1 MYDANKRR
9 VPVGVL
15 TAFTRDLLERHGL
28 TAEHAEIMAAN
39 LVEADMRGVTS
50 HGHWLL
56 RRYSGWLDEG
66 EMNPRPN
73 VRVVRETAATVLVD
87 GDFGPGHIAGALTMR
102 AVIDKAREAGT
113 ATGITR
119 RSRHFGAAAHFALM
133 AVPHDMVGFATTN
146 AGPSMFA
153 FGGRERVVGN
163 NPIAYAMPAGRE
175 RPLVLDMAMS
185 MSANSRIAIFER
197 LGQQIP
203 EGWALNNRGLPTS
216 DPKDFS
222 DGGAGAPIG
231 GPKGIGL
238 AQVVDAMT
246 GVLSGSGFSRS
257 VSRVDG
263 TEGTV
268 SHMFQSTDI
277 AAFMP
282 VETFKK
288 RLDAQIREFHT
299 SARAEGVPELLV
311 AGELEWRAYDEAQA
325 EGVALLEPIIGD
337 LNAVAASK
345 GAPTRL

>member
-9 VPVGVL
+9 VPVDVL
-15 TAFTRDLLERHGL
+15 TAFTRDLLERHGMSP
-28 TAEHAEIMAAN
+28 EHAEIMTAN

-56 RRYSGWLDEG
+56 RRYSGWLDDG
-66 EMNPRPN
+66 YMNPRPN

-87 GDFGPGHIAGALTMR
+87 GDFGPGHVAGALTMR
-102 AVIDKAREAGT
+102 AVIEKAREAGA

-146 AGPSMFA
+146 AGPTMFA

-163 NPIAYAMPAGRE
+163 NPIAYAIPAGRE

-203 EGWALNNRGLPTS
+203 EGWALDNRGLPTT
-216 DPKDFS
+216 DPKAFADN
-222 DGGAGAPIG
+222 GAGAPIG

-238 AQVVDAMT
+238 AQIVDAMT
-246 GVLSGSGFSRS
+246 GVLSGSAYAQS
-257 VSRVDG
+257 VGRA
-263 TEGTV
+263 EGDEGAI
-268 SHMFQSTDI
+268 SHMFQATDI

-282 VETFKK
+282 VETFKA
-288 RLDAQIREFHT
+288 RMDAQIEEFHN
-299 SARAEGVPELLV
+299 SAPAEGVRELVV
-311 AGELEWRAYDEAQA
+311 AGEMEWRAYDEAKTQ
-325 EGVALLEPIIGD
+325 GVALLEPIIAD
-337 LNAVAASK
+337 LNEVAAQK

>member
-9 VPVGVL
+9 VPVEVL
-15 TAFTRDLLERHGL
+15 TAFTRDLLERHGMSP
-28 TAEHAEIMAAN
+28 EHADIMTTN

-56 RRYSGWLDEG
+56 QRYSGLLDSG

-87 GDFGPGHIAGALTMR
+87 GDSAPGHVAGALTMR
-102 AVIDKAREAGT
+102 AVIEKAREAGT

-133 AVPHDMVGFATTN
+133 AVPHDMAGYATTN
-146 AGPSMFA
+146 AGPTMFA

-163 NPIAYAMPAGRE
+163 NPIAYAIPAGRE

-203 EGWALNNRGLPTS
+203 EGWALDNRGLPTT
-216 DPKDFS
+216 DPKAFADN
-222 DGGAGAPIG
+222 GAGAPIG

-238 AQVVDAMT
+238 AQIVDAMT

-257 VSRVDG
+257 VGRVDG
-263 TEGTV
+263 DAGAI
-268 SHMFQSTDI
+268 SHMFQATNV

-282 VETFKK
+282 METFKA
-288 RLDAQIREFHT
+288 RMDAQIGQFKG
-299 SARAEGVPELLV
+299 SARAEGVKELVV
-311 AGELEWRAYDEAQA
+311 AGELEWRTYDEAKA
-325 EGVALLEPIIGD
+325 EGVALLEPIIAD
-337 LNAVAASK
+337 LNEVAAEK

>member
-9 VPVGVL
+9 VPAEVL

-28 TAEHAEIMAAN
+28 TPEHAEIMAAN

-56 RRYSGWLDEG
+56 RRYSEWLDEG
-66 EMNPRPN
+66 TMNPRPN

-102 AVIDKAREAGT
+102 AVIEKAREAGA

-133 AVPHDMVGFATTN
+133 AVPHEMLGFATTN
-146 AGPSMFA
+146 AGPTMFA

-185 MSANSRIAIFER
+185 VSANSRISIFER
-197 LGQQIP
+197 LGQQLP
-203 EGWALNNRGLPTS
+203 EGWALDNRGLPTTE
-216 DPKDFS
+216 PKAFA
-222 DGGAGAPIG
+222 DGGAGTPIG
-231 GPKGIGL
+231 GPKGVGL
-238 AQVVDAMT
+238 AQVVDAVT
-246 GVLSGSGFSRS
+246 GVLSGSGFGRS
-257 VSRVDG
+257 VGRVDG
-263 TEGTV
+263 TDGAI
-268 SHMFQSTDI
+268 SHMFQATDI
-277 AAFMP
+277 EAFMP
-282 VETFKK
+282 VATFKA
-288 RLDAQIREFHT
+288 RLDAQIEEFHT
-299 SARAEGVPELLV
+299 SSSAEGVGELLV
-311 AGELEWRAYDEAQA
+311 AGELEWRAYDEAKA
-325 EGVALLEPIIGD
+325 EGVALLEPIIAD
-337 LNAVAASK
+337 LNAVAERK

>member
-1 MYDANKRR
+1 MYEANKRR
-9 VPVGVL
+9 VPVEVL
-15 TAFTRDLLERHGL
+15 TAFTRDLLERHGMSP
-28 TAEHAEIMAAN
+28 EHAEIMTAN

-56 RRYSGWLDEG
+56 QRYSGQLDSG
-66 EMNPRPN
+66 EMNPQPN

-87 GDFGPGHIAGALTMR
+87 GDSAPGHVAGALTMR
-102 AVIDKAREAGT
+102 AVIEKAREAGT

-133 AVPHDMVGFATTN
+133 AVPHDMAGYATTN
-146 AGPSMFA
+146 AGPTMFA

-163 NPIAYAMPAGRE
+163 NPIAYAIPAGRE

-203 EGWALNNRGLPTS
+203 EGWALDNRGLPTT
-216 DPKDFS
+216 DPKAFADN
-222 DGGAGAPIG
+222 GAGAPIG

-246 GVLSGSGFSRS
+246 GVLSGSGYSRS

-263 TEGTV
+263 DDGAI
-268 SHMFQSTDI
+268 SHMFQATDI

-282 VETFKK
+282 VETFKA
-288 RLDAQIREFHT
+288 RMDSQIEQFKS
-299 SARAEGVPELLV
+299 SARAEGVEELVV
-311 AGELEWRAYDEAQA
+311 AGELEWRTYDEAKSQ
-325 EGVALLEPIIGD
+325 GVALLEPIIAD